1 MEEPENKLDTINIVT
16 DINELIVQ
24 TEVTQ
29 YFKNDKKSPI
39 ELQMTIPKLSNN
51 NLTRFEMTLGN
62 KKVIS
67 KLVENNKAKEKYTD
81 AIATGNYGF
90 VSYSSKE
97 ETTICLGN
105 IPPNE
110 EITLKSYYFGH
121 IISKDYS
128 YQASFPVIF
137 PGFILGDPKNE
148 NVPENYEYKKQIVKG
163 KIYINTF
170 SKLTRLVVKGSKN
183 FGKIE
188 KKFGKNYKSAEIEIY
203 KDNFSEK
210 DIPGIILF
218 RTEEINKDKLF
229 IQSDPNK
236 EKNYYIL
243 QKTLEVPKFNLNIK
257 ETIDEDENLNY
268 TALLDKKEEEKN
280 KDNAC
285 YIFLLDQSGSMS
297 GRRIDL
303 CNKALLLFL
312 QSLNEGCFFQL
323 IGFGSRF
330 EYYNQEPLEYNKE
343 NVSKLMDLIK
353 NLGANKGGTELFS
366 PLNDIFNNNIYEKY
380 NMVKHIILLTDGE
393 IERKEDTLN
402 LIGSHSDKF
411 FFHSIGIMD
420 CDKDLIERSA
430 LLGNGYSYFIDNLDN
445 LNKVIISV
453 LEKTQSQMSIECS
466 IEPNNDNIIQ
476 DNTKKFIRLND
487 FFRHGVVLDNTIED
501 FKFKIKND
509 KNEEEISIKNIEI
522 KNLPN
527 GEELGKII
535 IDDYLINNK
544 SLDFRTKIKLS
555 KGYNILC
562 SETAFYAEIQNE
574 VPIKEKMITIKNKD
588 KQAVN
593 NNIIENIEPEA
604 ESELRNMGY
613 ENKNNDFNI
622 NDNEIKENNEQENKN
637 GFFSWISS
645 LFSCKKE
652 KNKII
657 NKKTFEYHE
666 KKREVS
672 LDNIKL
678 ERCSPKAKCCCC
690 CCDFEPLEIHTK
702 SIKKNYNCDLRI
714 KEHCAKESFNKNI
727 FKCCDEESFNSFDKE
742 DNEVFNKIDKESN
755 KKILN
760 FDEIILSQDIIEG
773 NWKKDENVEILMEEE
788 NDLFEKIKKF
798 SENKGINDENGIIT
812 LFILYYIFK
821 KKPEKVEELKF
832 VIDKTKK
839 YIKKIYNLE
848 YDYIA
853 KELDSN

>member
-1 MEEPENKLDTINIVT
+1 MEEPENKLNTINIVT

-257 ETIDEDENLNY
+257 ETIDEDENLNFA
-268 TALLDKKEEEKN
+268 ALLDKKEEEKN

-535 IDDYLINNK
+535 VDDYLTNNK
-544 SLDFRTKIKLS
+544 TLDFRTKIKLS

-637 GFFSWISS
+637 EFFS
-645 LFSCKKE
+645 
-652 KNKII
+652 
-657 NKKTFEYHE
+657 
-666 KKREVS
+666 
-672 LDNIKL
+672 
-678 ERCSPKAKCCCC
+678 
-690 CCDFEPLEIHTK
+690 
-702 SIKKNYNCDLRI
+702 
-714 KEHCAKESFNKNI
+714 
-727 FKCCDEESFNSFDKE
+727 
-742 DNEVFNKIDKESN
+742 
-755 KKILN
+755 
-760 FDEIILSQDIIEG
+760 
-773 NWKKDENVEILMEEE
+773 
-788 NDLFEKIKKF
+788 
-798 SENKGINDENGIIT
+798 
-812 LFILYYIFK
+812 
-821 KKPEKVEELKF
+821 
-832 VIDKTKK
+832 
-839 YIKKIYNLE
+839 
-848 YDYIA
+848 
-853 KELDSN
+853 

>member
-1 MEEPENKLDTINIVT
+1 
-16 DINELIVQ
+16 
-24 TEVTQ
+24 
-29 YFKNDKKSPI
+29 
-39 ELQMTIPKLSNN
+39 
-51 NLTRFEMTLGN
+51 
-62 KKVIS
+62 
-67 KLVENNKAKEKYTD
+67 
-81 AIATGNYGF
+81 
-90 VSYSSKE
+90 
-97 ETTICLGN
+97 
-105 IPPNE
+105 
-110 EITLKSYYFGH
+110 
-121 IISKDYS
+121 
-128 YQASFPVIF
+128 
-137 PGFILGDPKNE
+137 
-148 NVPENYEYKKQIVKG
+148 
-163 KIYINTF
+163 
-170 SKLTRLVVKGSKN
+170 
-183 FGKIE
+183 
-188 KKFGKNYKSAEIEIY
+188 
-203 KDNFSEK
+203 
-210 DIPGIILF
+210 
-218 RTEEINKDKLF
+218 
-229 IQSDPNK
+229 
-236 EKNYYIL
+236 
-243 QKTLEVPKFNLNIK
+243 
-257 ETIDEDENLNY
+257 
-268 TALLDKKEEEKN
+268 
-280 KDNAC
+280 
-285 YIFLLDQSGSMS
+285 MS

-380 NMVKHIILLTDGE
+380 NMVKHIILLSDGE

-544 SLDFRTKIKLS
+544 SLDFRMKIKLS

-593 NNIIENIEPEA
+593 NNIIENIEPES

-613 ENKNNDFNI
+613 ENKNNDFII

-678 ERCSPKAKCCCC
+678 ERCSPEAKCCCC
-690 CCDFEPLEIHTK
+690 CCKNIAPLKIQSKSEKNYGYNFKINYNLNENINNNINN
-702 SIKKNYNCDLRI
+702 SIKEL
-714 KEHCAKESFNKNI
+714 CAKESFNKKI
-727 FKCCDEESFNSFDKE
+727 CKCCDAESFNSFDKE

-821 KKPEKVEELKF
+821 K
-832 VIDKTKK
+832 
-839 YIKKIYNLE
+839 
-848 YDYIA
+848 
-853 KELDSN
+853 